1 MVEFKN
7 IVKYF
12 PDIDKP
18 ILDSIN
24 LKIGEVKIFTVVGKN
39 GEGKSTL
46 AKIIAGL
53 IEFDSGEILVNGV
66 KQKNWNVDKAKNNGI
81 YLVSQVPNL
90 KMNLRVWEY
99 LSIYW
104 FGYAF
109 FMPMNKSK
117 TYKYYKWLMQF
128 YNISFDLD
136 KKIKD
141 LNIKE
146 IYFLLIIASLKE
158 NAKIIIFDES
168 AAYFSQK
175 EAQSFIK
182 LLVLLKKSG
191 IASFFITHS
200 EIADAVKFSDEFI
213 VLKDGKCF
221 RTINKETILSKLES
235 SSDRVFFTNINFNK
249 FEKDSIR
256 FNLFFEDFWKYD
268 VSFSLSKRGVLGI
281 IGEEAAIKTW
291 EKLFL
296 GELFFVGSI
305 KIDGIRYERV
315 NIFECKAG
323 FLPLGIGNLFPD
335 NSSILDNFLAK
346 FMNFENKI
354 FIRQSY
360 VNKIKDFFKKKM
372 EFYSKEEIYRILYS
386 KSLAFSGG
394 TLKKFAL
401 YREMYIAKS
410 FLICFSPLSNLD
422 HKSCNEMSVA
432 IRNYSKEKPV
442 LLFTSNLDELL
453 LLSDNILAMK
463 MGEVLLNVSRE
474 ELSKEKLKELLFL

>member
-53 IEFDSGEILVNGV
+53 VEFDSGEILVNGI

-128 YNISFDLD
+128 YKISFDLD

-146 IYFLLIIASLKE
+146 IYF
-158 NAKIIIFDES
+158 
-168 AAYFSQK
+168 Y
-175 EAQSFIK
+175 
-182 LLVLLKKSG
+182 
-191 IASFFITHS
+191 
-200 EIADAVKFSDEFI
+200 
-213 VLKDGKCF
+213 
-221 RTINKETILSKLES
+221 
-235 SSDRVFFTNINFNK
+235 
-249 FEKDSIR
+249 
-256 FNLFFEDFWKYD
+256 
-268 VSFSLSKRGVLGI
+268 
-281 IGEEAAIKTW
+281 
-291 EKLFL
+291 
-296 GELFFVGSI
+296 
-305 KIDGIRYERV
+305 
-315 NIFECKAG
+315 
-323 FLPLGIGNLFPD
+323 
-335 NSSILDNFLAK
+335 
-346 FMNFENKI
+346 
-354 FIRQSY
+354 
-360 VNKIKDFFKKKM
+360 
-372 EFYSKEEIYRILYS
+372 
-386 KSLAFSGG
+386 
-394 TLKKFAL
+394 
-401 YREMYIAKS
+401 
-410 FLICFSPLSNLD
+410 
-422 HKSCNEMSVA
+422 
-432 IRNYSKEKPV
+432 
-442 LLFTSNLDELL
+442 LL
-453 LLSDNILAMK
+453 LL
-463 MGEVLLNVSRE
+463 LLKRMQ
-474 ELSKEKLKELLFL
+474 K